1 LRIVVTGALG
11 HIGSRLIREL
21 PDFFA
26 NAEIIMID
34 NMKTQRYASLFN
46 LPKTGRYRFIEG
58 DVTIMDLKPALTGA
72 DAVVHLAA
80 LTDAAGSFGRAD
92 EVEKVNFTATKCVA
106 EACSEMGVPMIHAS
120 STSVYGTQNDVV
132 DEFCGVDELNPQSP
146 YAETKLREEELIAT
160 MCRSG
165 DLRAVT
171 FRNGTIFG
179 TSPGM
184 RFHTAVNKFCWQAVM
199 AQPLTIWQTAY
210 DQKRP
215 YLDLGDAVRAIAF
228 VIEKNLFDG
237 NIYNVVTVNATVCE
251 VVAAIRLHI
260 PKLDVNFVDNKIMNQ
275 LSYEVLNARMENAGF
290 KPQGNIEQ
298 GISSTI
304 NLLKNANN
312 NVGLSKEVHG

>member
-1 LRIVVTGALG
+1 LKVVVTGALG

-21 PDFFA
+21 PSFFA
-26 NAEIIMID
+26 DVEVVMID

-46 LPKTGRYRFIEG
+46 LPESGRYRFIED
-58 DVTIMDLKPALTGA
+58 DVNTMDLKPALSGA
-72 DAVVHLAA
+72 NAVVHLAA
-80 LTDAAGSFGRAD
+80 LTDAAGSFGRAE

-106 EACSEMGVPMIHAS
+106 EACAVLGVPMIHAS

-132 DEFCGVDELNPQSP
+132 DEFCGADGLKPQSP

-165 DLRAVT
+165 ELRAVT

-199 AQPLTIWQTAY
+199 GQPLTVWRTAY

-215 YLDLGDAVRAIAF
+215 YLDLSDAIRAIVF
-228 VIEKNLFDG
+228 VIEKDLFDG
-237 NIYNVVTVNATVCE
+237 NIYNVVTVNATVRD
-251 VVAAIRLHI
+251 VVEKIRLQV
-260 PKLDVNFVDNKIMNQ
+260 PDLGVNFVDNKIMNQ
-275 LSYEVLNARMENAGF
+275 LSYEVLNTRMSKAGF
-290 KPQGNIEQ
+290 EPKGDMLK
-298 GISSTI
+298 GVSSTI
-304 NLLKNANN
+304 QLLSRSHAR
-312 NVGLSKEVHG
+312 